1 MCGDEKDELILERLR
16 ITFKAN
22 GKRQNDHVTMFIL
35 NLPLAVFS
43 FSVKS
48 SGFALASKARI
59 IQTIFTFVLFISRK
73 RKCETHV
80 CHLRKRDS

>member
-59 IQTIFTFVLFISRK
+59 IQDHFHLCTFYFEK
-73 RKCETHV
+73 T
-80 CHLRKRDS
+80 